1 MSLTAQLDTIR
12 SAMPGCVLAAYGDS
26 NAKLVLR
33 SSADRP
39 WPQERL
45 DDLCKTA
52 SRTLD
57 LFDRL
62 SPKRRQPGHLREA
75 VVARGNDVRIYV
87 GAPAGDL
94 LCCVCR
100 AGADTQQ
107 AAQTVRAALAKLMG
121 QDQ

>member
-12 SAMPGCVLAAYGDS
+12 SALPGCVLAAYGDS
-26 NAKLVLR
+26 TAKLVLR

-57 LFDRL
+57 LSDRL
-62 SPKRRQPGHLREA
+62 SPKRGQPGHLREA
-75 VVARGNDVRIYV
+75 VVATGKDVRIYV

-107 AAQTVRAALAKLMG
+107 AAQTARAALAELMG